1 MYLRAWSLLQIS
13 EGSVAAIASRAG
25 GSGVKKRRDVLQE
38 VRLPRAEREL
48 GRVVG
53 VHVVVVGHRQGH
65 PHVASGGLGL
75 GRVAV
80 VVITLDPVSS
90 PAWLAAA
97 LVMLSVP
104 ELDIKHALS
113 LLVTLMLSKVE
124 YDVEYNVE

>member
-13 EGSVAAIASRAG
+13 EGAVAAISSRAG
-25 GSGVKKRRDVLQE
+25 GSCVKQGRDVLQE
-38 VRLPRAEREL
+38 VCLPRAEREL
-48 GRVVG
+48 GGVVG

-90 PAWLAAA
+90 PAWLAAT

-104 ELDIKHALS
+104 KLDIEQALG
-113 LLVTLMLSKVE
+113 LLVTL
-124 YDVEYNVE
+124 

>member
-1 MYLRAWSLLQIS
+1 MNLRRLLQVG
-13 EGSVAAIASRAG
+13 EGSVTAIASSAG
-25 GSGVKKRRDVLQE
+25 GSGVKQRCDVLQE
-38 VRLPRAEREL
+38 VRLPGPEGEL
-48 GRVVG
+48 GGVVG

-104 ELDIKHALS
+104 KLDIEHALG
-113 LLVTLMLSKVE
+113 LLVALMLSKVE
-124 YDVEYNVE
+124 

>member
-1 MYLRAWSLLQIS
+1 MYLRAWSFLQIS
-13 EGSVAAIASRAG
+13 EGAVAAISSCAG
-25 GSGVKKRRDVLQE
+25 GSGVKQSRDVLQE
-38 VRLPRAEREL
+38 VCLPGAEGEL

-53 VHVVVVGHRQGH
+53 VHGVIVGHRQGH

-90 PAWLAAA
+90 PAWLAAT

-104 ELDIKHALS
+104 KLDIEQALG
-113 LLVTLMLSKVE
+113 LLVTLMLSKI
-124 YDVEYNVE
+124 